1 MTTALGQTM
10 LATLHREYFLSHKNV
25 LGYVREPTGFSMSF
39 EATHTRKV
47 FNNPLK
53 KELLVF
59 VVGFFFLKKM
69 NKSSSGELN
78 IISINKVDLWRTAEA
93 FYMG

>member
-1 MTTALGQTM
+1 MTTALGQ
-10 LATLHREYFLSHKNV
+10 TLHREYFLSHKNV

-78 IISINKVDLWRTAEA
+78 IISINKDLWRTAEA